1 MLARI
6 GRQGDERMGFMRG
19 PVPGN
24 SLSGC
29 LRLGRHRL
37 DPTEFGRSSAARSQ
51 GPAPSSRPLARRC
64 FEPKDESAAIAA
76 AVGASKLVLLTD
88 TNGVLSDKDDAHSTL
103 SELTIAEA
111 HAMLSTGKAD
121 RGMIPKLEGALYAI
135 EQGVESVHLINGGT
149 PNSLLVE
156 VFTHS
161 GVGTMIVKGH

>member
-1 MLARI
+1 MRFIMLARI

-64 FEPKDESAAIAA
+64 FEPQDESAAIAA
-76 AVGASKLVLLTD
+76 AACWRSPRALAAARRRPLAARRRRPPARRSARATPIPRLVSVTPAVRRPARPPLAAPKQGRRRARASGAVGAVIL
-88 TNGVLSDKDDAHSTL
+88 
-103 SELTIAEA
+103 
-111 HAMLSTGKAD
+111 
-121 RGMIPKLEGALYAI
+121 
-135 EQGVESVHLINGGT
+135 
-149 PNSLLVE
+149 
-156 VFTHS
+156 
-161 GVGTMIVKGH
+161 